1 MQISLFFYRISQVP
15 SKTCMKWWIIFT
27 PIKEVTAAS
36 GSSGESISCPPVT
49 PRWAD
54 AGRCREFSSF
64 KTKQAQ
70 GLKPPWPR
78 ALHTNAFNTVLQP
91 VGVMLGTSVGLGI
104 ARTDSGWRD
113 GAENTTLTLWKQEQ
127 NRKNCRGPPWKKK
140 KEKRNWVWQIQYL

>member
-1 MQISLFFYRISQVP
+1 
-15 SKTCMKWWIIFT
+15 MKWWITFT
-27 PIKEVTAAS
+27 LIKEVTAAS
-36 GSSGESISCPPVT
+36 GSSRESISCPPVT

-113 GAENTTLTLWKQEQ
+113 GAENTTLTLWNENKIE
-127 NRKNCRGPPWKKK
+127 KKTAEVPLGKKK
-140 KEKRNWVWQIQYL
+140 KEKKREIEPGRFSTFNRKCLNLPRL

>member
-1 MQISLFFYRISQVP
+1 M
-15 SKTCMKWWIIFT
+15 
-27 PIKEVTAAS
+27 
-36 GSSGESISCPPVT
+36 

-78 ALHTNAFNTVLQP
+78 ALHTKRFLQP

-113 GAENTTLTLWKQEQ
+113 GAENTTLTL
-127 NRKNCRGPPWKKK
+127 
-140 KEKRNWVWQIQYL
+140 